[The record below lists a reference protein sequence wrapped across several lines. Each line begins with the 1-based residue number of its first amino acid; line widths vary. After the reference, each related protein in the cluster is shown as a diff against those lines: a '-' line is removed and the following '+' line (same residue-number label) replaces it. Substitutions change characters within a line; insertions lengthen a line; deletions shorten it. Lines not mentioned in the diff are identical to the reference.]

1 MKIKEINIFTEN
13 IYPDWEVD
21 ELKVISVGRRIV
33 KYFLKHLLE
42 KSCLNGYDFDS
53 LTFDILFCDS
63 KKTHQINKEYRNKD
77 YAADIITFAIF
88 ADDDAKFILDEDI
101 NLGEII
107 LALDKVKEEA
117 QKQLGKEEKTHIS
130 KAISE
135 NAKETKF
142 NYITNS
148 FNSKN
153 SSITESLNTYTQ
165 KDFVYD
171 TNFFTQDLETFSSL
185 AFLSNGYKIL
195 KPAKLRMFP
204 YFKK

>member
-33 KYFLKHLLE
+33 KYFLEHLLE

-117 QKQLGKEEKTHIS
+117 QKHNVTDEYELYFLIAHGILHLLGFDHQTEEDYNFVVSEQNKALKYALGEKE
-130 KAISE
+130 
-135 NAKETKF
+135 
-142 NYITNS
+142 
-148 FNSKN
+148 
-153 SSITESLNTYTQ
+153 
-165 KDFVYD
+165 
-171 TNFFTQDLETFSSL
+171 
-185 AFLSNGYKIL
+185 
-195 KPAKLRMFP
+195 
-204 YFKK
+204 